1 MIRFFDFLF
10 SLLGLIILSPL
21 LILLGIIIFFE
32 NGSPLFKQYRV
43 GYNQKLFLLIKFRT
57 LPINTKFAA
66 THLVSNLSITK
77 LGFFLRHTKF
87 DEFPQLLNVLLG
99 HMSLVGPRPC
109 LPTQRTLIIER
120 KKRGI
125 FKVRPGMT
133 GLAQL
138 CSIDMSTP
146 KFLAKTELKMI
157 KKMNVYYYFYYILKT
172 FFLVLKK

>member
-10 SLLGLIILSPL
+10 SFLGLIILSPL

-43 GYNQKLFLLIKFRT
+43 GHNQKLFLLIKFRT
-57 LPINTKFAA
+57 LSINTKSAA
-66 THLVSNLSITK
+66 THLVFNSSITK

-109 LPTQRTLIIER
+109 LPNQRTLIIER

-138 CSIDMSTP
+138 SNIDMSTP
-146 KFLAKTELKMI
+146 KLLAKKEFKMI
-157 KKMNVYYYFYYILKT
+157 KKMNIYYYFYYILKT
-172 FFLVLKK
+172 FFLVFKK